1 MKFSG
6 KSFALVTAALLTVAA
21 PALAAETYTLDPNHT
36 NIVWNANHF
45 GFSNPDG
52 KFASASGTVTLD
64 KENPANSKVEVS
76 VATGAVVTGIPKFDE
91 HLRGADFFDAEKFPT
106 ATFVSDKV
114 EVTGENTAQV
124 HGTLTLLG
132 VAKPLVLDVK
142 LNQIGENPMSKNPTV
157 GFSATTVIKRSEFG
171 MNYAVPHVS
180 DEVQIRI
187 EAEAFK
193 SAS

>member
-1 MKFSG
+1 MKKF
-6 KSFALVTAALLTVAA
+6 ALLTAAALTLSA
-21 PALAAETYTLDPNHT
+21 PAFAADTYQLDPNHT
-36 NIVWNANHF
+36 NVVWNANHF

-52 KFASASGTVTLD
+52 KFASATGTVTLD
-64 KENPANSKVEVS
+64 QANPANSKVEVS
-76 VATGAVVTGIPKFDE
+76 IATAGIVTGIPKFDE
-91 HLRGADFFDAEKFPT
+91 HLKSADFFNVEKFPA

-114 EVTGENTAQV
+114 ELTGENTAKV

-142 LNQIGENPMSKNPTV
+142 LNRIGENPMSKNPTV

-171 MNYAVPHVS
+171 MNYAVPNVS
-180 DEVQIRI
+180 DDGQVSI

-193 SAS
+193 PAS

>member
-1 MKFSG
+1 MKKF
-6 KSFALVTAALLTVAA
+6 ALLTAAALTLSA
-21 PALAAETYTLDPNHT
+21 PAFAADTYQLDPNHT
-36 NIVWNANHF
+36 NVVWNANHF

-52 KFASASGTVTLD
+52 KFASATGTVTLD
-64 KENPANSKVEVS
+64 QANPANSKVEVS
-76 VATGAVVTGIPKFDE
+76 IATAGIVTGIPKFDE
-91 HLRGADFFDAEKFPT
+91 HLKSADFFNVEKFPA

-114 EVTGENTAQV
+114 ELTGENTAKV

-142 LNQIGENPMSKNPTV
+142 LNRIGENPMSKNPTV

-171 MNYAVPHVS
+171 MNYAVPNVS
-180 DEVQIRI
+180 DDVQVSI

-193 SAS
+193 PAS